1 MLTLQ
6 RAWGTVLTKA
16 TPLPDV
22 WDGLAAK
29 QIKFRRGQVCMVA
42 AAPNAGKSMFALIY
56 AIKAKVPTL
65 FFSADTDTTTVMM
78 RAAAHSS
85 GHNQTVVEQNLS
97 ADSHYYDKHFDK
109 LKHIKWVFDS
119 SPSLDDIE
127 LEIKAY
133 VELYGQ
139 APELIIIDNLMNVAA
154 ETDNEWAGLRAI
166 MMELH
171 DMARK
176 TEACVLVLH
185 HVSEQ
190 SEYGSPTKPP
200 ARRAIHGKVSQLP
213 ALILTLG
220 YDPFNA
226 DLNIAA
232 VKNRFGPHTADA
244 SDYVGLKVNYGSC
257 QISDRNAFGAMLE
270 RDARAGHTSNNYIPQ
285 YDEYGN
291 EIDD

>member
-1 MLTLQ
+1 MLDLS
-6 RAWGTVLTKA
+6 RAWGGVLTKA

-22 WDGLAAK
+22 WASLKAK
-29 QIKFRRGQVCMVA
+29 EIKFRRGQVCMVA

-78 RAAAHSS
+78 RAAAHTS
-85 GHNQTVVEQNLS
+85 GHSQVTVEANL
-97 ADSHYYDKHFDK
+97 ATNTHYYDSHFEK
-109 LKHIKWVFDS
+109 FGHIKWVFDS
-119 SPSLDDIE
+119 SPSIDDLE
-127 LEIKAY
+127 LEIRAY

-139 APELIIIDNLMNVAA
+139 APELIVIDNLMNVTA

-200 ARRAIHGKVSQLP
+200 HRRAIHGKVSQLP

-220 YDPFNA
+220 YDPA
-226 DLNIAA
+226 EATLRVAA

-244 SDYVGLKVNYGSC
+244 SDWAALFVNYAAC
-257 QISDRNAFGAMLE
+257 QIGDADAYGRIYR
-270 RDARAGHTSNNYIPQ
+270 RDALQQTGAA
-285 YDEYGN
+285 
-291 EIDD
+291 

>member
-1 MLTLQ
+1 MLNLN
-6 RAWGTVLTKA
+6 RAWRGSNTNA

-22 WDGLAAK
+22 WVALANK

-65 FFSADTDTTTVMM
+65 FFSADTDTATVMM
-78 RAAAHSS
+78 RAASHLS
-85 GHNQTVVEQNLS
+85 GHEQLLVESNLLS
-97 ADSHYYDKHFDK
+97 NRHYYDKYLSEMESIQF
-109 LKHIKWVFDS
+109 VFDS

-133 VELYGQ
+133 VELFGIP
-139 APELIIIDNLMNVAA
+139 PELIVVDNLMNVVS
-154 ETDNEWAGLRAI
+154 ESDNEWAGLRAI
-166 MMELH
+166 MVEFH

-190 SEYGSPTKPP
+190 SEYGKTTEPP

-213 ALILTLG
+213 ALIITLG
-220 YDPFNA
+220 FDPHNQV
-226 DLNIAA
+226 LKIAA
-232 VKNRFGPHTADA
+232 VKNRFGPHTADG
-244 SDYVGLKVNYGSC
+244 SDHIGLFVSYKVC
-257 QISDRNAFGAMLE
+257 QINDSDSMGRMYR
-270 RDARAGHTSNNYIPQ
+270 RDAILGVS
-285 YDEYGN
+285 
-291 EIDD
+291 

>member
-1 MLTLQ
+1 MLNLS
-6 RAWGTVLTKA
+6 RAWGGVLTKA

-56 AIKAKVPTL
+56 AIKAGVPTL

-78 RAAAHSS
+78 RAAAHTS
-85 GHNQTVVEQNLS
+85 GHSQVTVESNL
-97 ADSHYYDKHFDK
+97 ATDSHYYDHHFK
-109 LKHIKWVFDS
+109 KFGHIKWVFDS

-127 LEIKAY
+127 MEIRAY

-139 APELIIIDNLMNVAA
+139 APELIVIDNLMNVAA

-220 YDPFNA
+220 YDPGQA
-226 DLNIAA
+226 TLSVAS

-244 SDYVGLKVNYGSC
+244 SNYATLLVNYAAC
-257 QISDRNAFGAMLE
+257 QISDENEFGWMLR
-270 RDARAGHTSNNYIPQ
+270 RDAMAGYQGAYNV
-285 YDEYGN
+285 
-291 EIDD
+291 

>member
-1 MLTLQ
+1 MLDLS
-6 RAWGTVLTKA
+6 RAWSSVLTKA

-22 WDGLAAK
+22 WSALANK

-42 AAPNAGKSMFALIY
+42 AAPNVGKSMFALIY
-56 AIKAKVPTL
+56 AVKARVPTL

-78 RAAAHSS
+78 RAVSHLS
-85 GHNQTVVEQNLS
+85 GHSQVSVEQSLATNI
-97 ADSHYYDKHFDK
+97 HYYDKYFEK

-119 SPSLDDIE
+119 SPSLDDLE
-127 LEIKAY
+127 LEVKAY
-133 VELYGQ
+133 VELYGIS
-139 APELIIIDNLMNVAA
+139 PELIVIDNLMNVVA

-166 MMELH
+166 MMEFH

-190 SEYGSPTKPP
+190 SEYGSPTEPP

-220 YDPFNA
+220 YNPDMGTLKVAP
-226 DLNIAA
+226 
-232 VKNRFGPHTADA
+232 VKNRFGPHAA
-244 SDYVGLKVNYGSC
+244 NGSDYATLYVNYAAC
-257 QISDRNAFGAMLE
+257 QIADGDQYGAMYA
-270 RDARAGHTSNNYIPQ
+270 RDARIGYVGNYTVAQ
-285 YDEYGN
+285 
-291 EIDD
+291 

>member
-1 MLTLQ
+1 MLNLS
-6 RAWGTVLTKA
+6 RAWSGVLTKA

-22 WDGLAAK
+22 WNGLAVEG
-29 QIKFRRGQVCMVA
+29 IKFRRGQVCMVA

-78 RAAAHSS
+78 RSVSHLS
-85 GHNQTVVEQNLS
+85 GHSQVTVEANLS
-97 ADSHYYDKHFDK
+97 NDSQYYNSHLEK
-109 LKHIKWVFDS
+109 LSHVKWVFDS
-119 SPSLDDIE
+119 SPSIDDLE
-127 LEIKAY
+127 LEIRAY

-139 APELIIIDNLMNVAA
+139 APELIVIDNLMNVTA
-154 ETDNEWAGLRAI
+154 ETDNEWAGLRSI

-200 ARRAIHGKVSQLP
+200 HRRAIHGKVSQLP

-220 YDPFNA
+220 YDPA
-226 DLNIAA
+226 EATLRVAA

-244 SDYVGLKVNYGSC
+244 SDWAALFVNYAAC
-257 QISDRNAFGAMLE
+257 QIGDADAYGRIYR
-270 RDARAGHTSNNYIPQ
+270 RDALQQTGAA
-285 YDEYGN
+285 
-291 EIDD
+291 

>member
-1 MLTLQ
+1 VLDLS
-6 RAWGTVLTKA
+6 RAWSGVLTKA

-22 WDGLAAK
+22 WVGLAK
-29 QIKFRRGQVCMVA
+29 EQIKFRRGQVCMVA

-56 AIKAKVPTL
+56 AMKAKVPTL

-78 RAAAHSS
+78 RAAAQAS
-85 GHNQTVVEQNLS
+85 GHSQVNVELNLS
-97 ADSHYYDKHFDK
+97 HDKHYYDKQFDK
-109 LKHIKWVFDS
+109 LSHIKWVFDS

-133 VELYGQ
+133 VELYGI

-190 SEYGSPTKPP
+190 TEHGPPSKPP

-220 YDPFNA
+220 YDPANA
-226 DLNIAA
+226 MLSVAA

-244 SDYVGLKVNYGSC
+244 SRFATLFVNYAAC
-257 QISDRNAFGAMLE
+257 QIGDDDELGRMYQ
-270 RDARAGHTSNNYIPQ
+270 RDAIWIARQGA
-285 YDEYGN
+285 
-291 EIDD
+291 

>member
-1 MLTLQ
+1 VLDLS
-6 RAWGTVLTKA
+6 RAWSGVLTKA

-22 WDGLAAK
+22 WAGLAK
-29 QIKFRRGQVCMVA
+29 EQIKFRRGQVCMVA

-56 AIKAKVPTL
+56 AMKAKVPTL

-78 RAAAHSS
+78 RAAAQAS
-85 GHNQTVVEQNLS
+85 GHSQVSVEMNLS
-97 ADSHYYDKHFDK
+97 HDKHYYDKQFDK
-109 LKHIKWVFDS
+109 LSHIKWVFDS

-133 VELYGQ
+133 VELYGI

-190 SEYGSPTKPP
+190 TEYGSPSKPP

-220 YDPFNA
+220 YDPASAMLFV
-226 DLNIAA
+226 AA

-244 SDYVGLKVNYGSC
+244 SRFATLFVNYAAC
-257 QISDRNAFGAMLE
+257 QIGDDDELGRMYQ
-270 RDARAGHTSNNYIPQ
+270 RDAIWIARQGA
-285 YDEYGN
+285 
-291 EIDD
+291 

>member
-1 MLTLQ
+1 MLNLN
-6 RAWGTVLTKA
+6 RAWRGSNTNA

-22 WDGLAAK
+22 WVALANK

-65 FFSADTDTTTVMM
+65 FFSADTDTATVMM
-78 RAAAHSS
+78 RAASHLS
-85 GHNQTVVEQNLS
+85 GHEQLLVESNLLS
-97 ADSHYYDKHFDK
+97 NRHYYDKYLSEMESIQF
-109 LKHIKWVFDS
+109 VFDS

-133 VELYGQ
+133 VELFGIP
-139 APELIIIDNLMNVAA
+139 PELIVVDNLMNVVS
-154 ETDNEWAGLRAI
+154 ESDNEWAGLRAI
-166 MMELH
+166 MVEFH

-190 SEYGSPTKPP
+190 SEYGKTTEPP

-213 ALILTLG
+213 ALIITLG
-220 YDPFNA
+220 FDPHNSI
-226 DLNIAA
+226 LKVAA
-232 VKNRFGPHTADA
+232 VKNRFGPHTADG
-244 SDYVGLKVNYGSC
+244 SDHIGLFVSYKVC
-257 QISDRNAFGAMLE
+257 QINDSDSMGRMYR
-270 RDARAGHTSNNYIPQ
+270 RDAILGVS
-285 YDEYGN
+285 
-291 EIDD
+291 

>member
-1 MLTLQ
+1 MLNLS
-6 RAWGTVLTKA
+6 RAWGGVLTKA

-78 RAAAHSS
+78 RAASHTS
-85 GHNQTVVEQNLS
+85 GHSQITVEANLAS
-97 ADSHYYDKHFDK
+97 NSHYYDHHFQKID
-109 LKHIKWVFDS
+109 HIKWVFDS
-119 SPSLDDIE
+119 SPSIDDLE
-127 LEIKAY
+127 LEIRAY
-133 VELYGQ
+133 VELYGE

-154 ETDNEWAGLRAI
+154 ETDNEWSGLRAI

-176 TEACVLVLH
+176 TEACVMVLH

-190 SEYGSPTKPP
+190 SEYGSPSKPP

-220 YDPFNA
+220 YDPNQNTLA
-226 DLNIAA
+226 VAA

-244 SDYVGLKVNYGSC
+244 SDYAQLLVNYAAC
-257 QISDRNAFGAMLE
+257 QIGDQDEFGWMLR
-270 RDARAGHTSNNYIPQ
+270 RDAMAGYQGGYNV
-285 YDEYGN
+285 
-291 EIDD
+291 